1 MKKLFTGTVLL
12 VAFSLFSFSWPVK
25 ELPIGAPIP
34 DPELRMKDITGNDVS
49 FKDAKKEGGL
59 LVMFSCNTCP
69 IVRRNQERTKEICS
83 EALAKNIGVIL
94 LNANEG
100 SRSDGDSFEDMQS
113 YAKDQQYKWHY
124 VMDKNSV
131 MADAFGAMR
140 TPECFLFNKDLTLVY
155 HGAIDNNPGSE
166 ANVSK
171 KYLSDAI
178 NEMLAGKE
186 VTVKVTR
193 SIGCSI
199 KRN

>member
-1 MKKLFTGTVLL
+1 MKKISSFVLL
-12 VAFSLFSFSWPVK
+12 FAVFNLLSFRSPVN
-25 ELPIGAPIP
+25 ELQIGSPIP
-34 DPELRMKDITGNDVS
+34 SPDVKMRDITGKDVS
-49 FKDAKKEGGL
+49 FRDAKKDGGL

-69 IVRRNQERTKEICS
+69 IVKRNQERTREICN
-83 EALAKNIGVIL
+83 EALAKNVGVIL

-100 SRSDGDSFEDMQS
+100 TRTDGDSFEDMQS
-113 YAKDQQYKWHY
+113 YGKEQQYKWHY
-124 VMDKNSV
+124 VLDKNAV

-155 HGAIDNNPGSE
+155 HGAIDNNPGNE

-178 NEMLAGKE
+178 SEMLAGKD

-193 SIGCSI
+193 SIGCGI